1 MTPGATTFT
10 VAIASL
16 VLSFT
21 LAAVTVTVCAVDGAV
36 KLPLAS
42 MVPPE
47 AVQETPF
54 GSLVVTV
61 KLTVCPVATAV
72 VSGLTE
78 TVTGT
83 EGFEEQPLT
92 KAITQTMHR
101 ETKRPNNHRRRTFFK
116 LRRPDRFNYAV

>member
-72 VSGLTE
+72 ACGLTE
-78 TVTGT
+78 IVMGTG
-83 EGFEEQPLT
+83 GFEEQPLT
-92 KAITQTMHR
+92 KVITQSPHR
-101 ETKRPNNHRRRTFFK
+101 KTKRLDNDRRKMFLK
-116 LRRPDRFNYAV
+116 LNAPDK